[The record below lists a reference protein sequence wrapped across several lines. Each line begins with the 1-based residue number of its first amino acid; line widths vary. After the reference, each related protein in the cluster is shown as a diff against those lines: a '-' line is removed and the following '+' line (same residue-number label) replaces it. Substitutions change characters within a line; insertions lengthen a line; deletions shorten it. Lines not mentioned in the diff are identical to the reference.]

1 MQNDL
6 KVRLIKGFSANAFG
20 QLVTIGIQLLSVP
33 LFIYYWGAAKY
44 GEWLLLTAI
53 PSYLSLSD
61 IGFASVAANEMT
73 ILNSRGDREGVV
85 GIYQSGNLMIAFC
98 GIFLF
103 FLICLL
109 VFAFDLSHL
118 LALKYINSGEVR
130 IILMALSLHALL
142 CLFNG
147 MAMGGFRAIGDY
159 ALGTF
164 LNNATR
170 LGEWGCAAVALS
182 FTSSVSTVALVML
195 IVRVICTVLLLS
207 LLHKK
212 ASWLIFGWRAANLS
226 CLRRL
231 LKPSLAFMAFPLGY
245 ALNIQGITLVI
256 GSLFGGSAVAMFST
270 YRTLTR
276 FIVQA
281 VNIASHAFTPEISAA
296 YGKGD
301 FFSVS
306 SLYKKCKRIN
316 WVIGIA
322 SAIFLLSF
330 GRYIISM
337 WTHNGINFDSLIFS
351 VFVLLA
357 LTTCAWQG
365 DWSLILGCNKQITF
379 AKFFITTNV
388 LSVLVAPLLATHP
401 WHVAVVLMS
410 GEVVLLVLAGVVSRK
425 VIGAYAK
432 N

>member
-1 MQNDL
+1 MRNDL
-6 KVRLIKGFSANAFG
+6 KVRLIKGFGANAFG

-85 GIYQSGNLMIAFC
+85 SIYQSGNLMIAFC
-98 GIFLF
+98 GLLLF

-109 VFAFDLSHL
+109 VLAFDLSHL
-118 LALKYINSGEVR
+118 LTLKYINLGEVQ
-130 IILMALSLHALL
+130 IILIALSLHALL

-147 MAMGGFRAIGDY
+147 MAMGGFRATGDY

-170 LGEWGCAAVALS
+170 LGEWGCAAVALY
-182 FTSSVSTVALVML
+182 FTSSVSAVALVML
-195 IVRVICTVLLLS
+195 IVRVICTVFLLGV
-207 LLHKK
+207 LHKS
-212 ASWLIFGWRAANLS
+212 ALWLSFGWRSANLS

-245 ALNIQGITLVI
+245 ALNIQGVTLVI

-296 YGKGD
+296 YGQGD
-301 FFSVS
+301 IFSVD
-306 SLYKKCKRIN
+306 SLYKKCKRLNLI
-316 WVIGIA
+316 IGFA
-322 SAIFLLSF
+322 AAIFLLLF
-330 GRYIISM
+330 GRFIISM
-337 WTHNGINFDSLIFS
+337 WTHNGIDFDSTIFS
-351 VFVLLA
+351 ILVLLA
-357 LTTCAWQG
+357 LITCAWQG
-365 DWSLILGCNKQITF
+365 DWSLILGCNKQIAF
-379 AKFFITTNV
+379 ARFFIIANT

-401 WHVAVVLMS
+401 LHVAVILMF
-410 GEVVLLVLAGVVSRK
+410 GEVVLFVFAGVVSKK

-432 N
+432 S